1 MKKQLAMLVF
11 LGSCTAPVP
20 AALVY
25 PDGSIHFSAEEIDLI
40 EKAIAKLEARVK
52 QLEDIGVCK
61 GV

>member
-1 MKKQLAMLVF
+1 MRNLIAALALC
-11 LGSCTAPVP
+11 SCTYPAP

-25 PDGSIHFSAEEIDLI
+25 PDGSIHFSAEEISLI
-40 EKAIAKLEARVK
+40 EKAIAELEAKIK